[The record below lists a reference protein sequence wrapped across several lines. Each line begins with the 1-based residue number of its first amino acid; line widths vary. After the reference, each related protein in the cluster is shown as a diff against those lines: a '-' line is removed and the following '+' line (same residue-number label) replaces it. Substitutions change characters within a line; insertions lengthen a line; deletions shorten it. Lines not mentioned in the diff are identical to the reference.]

1 MRVGGQIYIFWIEI
15 LRVRSIAI
23 LLDPIL
29 RFWKIKFLGV
39 RNLALSSCRI
49 MLLFTQQEL

>member
-1 MRVGGQIYIFWIEI
+1 VGGQIYIFWIEI
-15 LRVRSIAI
+15 LRVRSMAT

-39 RNLALSSCRI
+39 GNLALSLCRI
-49 MLLFTQQEL
+49 MLLFTLQEL